1 MRRIQ
6 APGAIV
12 VLAVGLAMLGIP
24 TPAGQ
29 PALATSIE
37 VTNTNDTGPGSL
49 RQAIVDANNNPGP
62 DTITFDIPPCGGAC
76 VIQPATA
83 LPYLSGGET
92 TIDGYTQPGAQAA
105 TATTSATI
113 QIQIDGTNI
122 PSPSHG
128 LYVTSAGNSIRG
140 LSVVHFQQDGI
151 RIVGPLATGNVVA
164 GNHIGADAAGTGAG
178 GNTWSGVY
186 LGTDARYNTVG
197 GDAPAA
203 RNVISGNDT
212 WGVNLVGSGVMSNTV
227 SGNYVG
233 LDASGTAPLPND
245 SVGIHLT
252 GGTRFN
258 TIGGDAPGRRN
269 VVSGNTSHGIGLS
282 SDGTNSNTVSGN
294 YVGTDASGAA
304 PLPNSGIGVSIG
316 GGAQLNTIGGDG
328 PGQGNVIAANGAW
341 GVGIVGTGTM
351 SNTVSGNYIGTD
363 ATGTAALA
371 NAQNGVYI
379 HMGAANNIVGPG
391 NVISGNG
398 SYGVLINAY
407 TDPTAGNTVFGNYIG
422 TDATGLQP
430 LGNGFSGVVMA
441 NGTKDNTIGPGNV
454 IAYNTHDGV
463 EVEGGGTLGNVITRN
478 CIAHNILGIDLFPG
492 ANGGVQPPVI
502 TGITFGSIQIT
513 GTACPFCTV
522 ELFTNSDADGEGET
536 YAGSATADG
545 NGGFTLT
552 PPGHLAKPF
561 LTATATDPISG
572 TSEFSGV
579 YDSGITTIYLPAVL
593 REQ

>member
-6 APGAIV
+6 ALGAIV
-12 VLAVGLAMLGIP
+12 ALAVGLALLGIP
-24 TPAGQ
+24 SPAGQ

-62 DTITFDIPPCGGAC
+62 DTISFDIPPCGGAC

-113 QIQIDGTNI
+113 QIQIDGATTT
-122 PSPSHG
+122 SPCHG
-128 LYVTSAGNSIRG
+128 LYVTSAGNTIRG
-140 LSVVHFQQDGI
+140 LSIVNFEQDGI
-151 RIVGPLATGNVVA
+151 FIGGPLATGNVVA
-164 GNHIGADAAGTGAG
+164 GNHMGADAAGTGAG
-178 GNTWSGVY
+178 GNGWSGVH
-186 LGTDARYNTVG
+186 LSNDAQYNTSG
-197 GDAPAA
+197 GDTPAA
-203 RNVISGNDT
+203 RNVISGNDA
-212 WGVNLVGSGVMSNTV
+212 WGVDLVGSAVMSNTV

-233 LDASGTAPLPND
+233 IDASGTITLPNA
-245 SVGIHLT
+245 SVGILLT
-252 GGTRFN
+252 GGARHN
-258 TIGGDAPGRRN
+258 IIGGDVPGERN
-269 VVSGNTSHGIGLS
+269 VISGNGGHGISLS
-282 SDGTNSNTVSGN
+282 SNGTVSNTVSGN
-294 YVGTDASGAA
+294 YIGTDASGAA
-304 PLPNSGIGVSIG
+304 PLPNSRVGVSIS
-316 GGAQLNTIGGDG
+316 GGAQFNTVGGDA
-328 PGQGNVIAANGAW
+328 PGERNVIAASGGW
-341 GVGIVGTGTM
+341 GVGIANTGTM

-363 ATGTAALA
+363 ASGTAALA

-379 HMGAANNIVGPG
+379 HMGAENNTVGPR

-398 SYGVLINAY
+398 TYGVLIDAY

-430 LGNGFSGVVMA
+430 LGNGLNGIVMTS
-441 NGTKDNTIGPGNV
+441 GTKDNTIGPGNV

-463 EVEGGGTLGNVITRN
+463 QVEGGGTLGNVITRN

-492 ANGGVQPPVI
+492 ANGGIQPPVI

-513 GTACPFCTV
+513 GTACPLCTV

-536 YAGSATADG
+536 YAGSTTADG
-545 NGGFTLT
+545 NGDFTLT
-552 PPGHLAKPF
+552 PPGHLGKPF

-572 TSEFSGV
+572 TSEFSWV
-579 YDSGITTIYLPAVL
+579 YDSGITSIYLPAVL